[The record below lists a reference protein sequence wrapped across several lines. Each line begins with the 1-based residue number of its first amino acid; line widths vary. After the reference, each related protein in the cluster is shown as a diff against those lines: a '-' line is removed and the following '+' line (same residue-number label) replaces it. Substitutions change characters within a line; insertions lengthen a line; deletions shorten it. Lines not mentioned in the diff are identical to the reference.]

1 MSALSHSIARENV
14 IFQKNQLKE
23 SLVHRLNRWYT
34 NYRTRRQLARL
45 PDAMLKDIGVSRS
58 DAEQEASK
66 VFWKD

>member
-1 MSALSHSIARENV
+1 MSALTQSIAHRNV
-14 IFQKNQLKE
+14 VPGKNNVKE
-23 SLVHRLNRWYT
+23 SLIHRLNRWYI

-58 DAEQEASK
+58 DAEQEADK